1 MFGNDFVYEL
11 SSILDL
17 LWPIVVLMVK
27 EQLQW
32 LYRWKFA
39 VFIDAA
45 LQRINLFSEEIMN
58 ETPCVTA
65 RNPRLNMY
73 TQDIENF
80 NFKSVKLVEGWIAKP

>member
-1 MFGNDFVYEL
+1 MFGNYFVDEL

-65 RNPRLNMY
+65 RNPCLNMY

>member
-1 MFGNDFVYEL
+1 MFGNDFVYDL

-17 LWPIVVLMVK
+17 LWPIVVLMAK

-32 LYRWKFA
+32 LYGWKLA

-45 LQRINLFSEEIMN
+45 LQRINLFSEEIMS

-65 RNPRLNMY
+65 RSPRLNMY
-73 TQDIENF
+73 SQDIE
-80 NFKSVKLVEGWIAKP
+80 NFKSVKLAEGWIAKP

>member
-1 MFGNDFVYEL
+1 MFGNDFVYDL

-17 LWPIVVLMVK
+17 LWPIVVLLVK

-32 LYRWKFA
+32 LYGWKFA

-45 LQRINLFSEEIMN
+45 LQRINLFSEEIMS

-65 RNPRLNMY
+65 RSPRLNMY
-73 TQDIENF
+73 SKDIE
-80 NFKSVKLVEGWIAKP
+80 NFKSVKLAEGWIAKP

>member
-1 MFGNDFVYEL
+1 MFGNDFVYDL

-17 LWPIVVLMVK
+17 LWPIVLLMVK

-39 VFIDAA
+39 VFIDVA
-45 LQRINLFSEEIMN
+45 LQRINLFSEEIMS

-65 RNPRLNMY
+65 RSPLLNMY
-73 TQDIENF
+73 SQDIENF
-80 NFKSVKLVEGWIAKP
+80 NFKSVKLAEGWIAKP

>member
-1 MFGNDFVYEL
+1 
-11 SSILDL
+11 
-17 LWPIVVLMVK
+17 MVK

-45 LQRINLFSEEIMN
+45 LQRINLFSEEIMS

-65 RNPRLNMY
+65 RSPLLNMY
-73 TQDIENF
+73 SQDIENF
-80 NFKSVKLVEGWIAKP
+80 NFKSLKLAEGWIAKP